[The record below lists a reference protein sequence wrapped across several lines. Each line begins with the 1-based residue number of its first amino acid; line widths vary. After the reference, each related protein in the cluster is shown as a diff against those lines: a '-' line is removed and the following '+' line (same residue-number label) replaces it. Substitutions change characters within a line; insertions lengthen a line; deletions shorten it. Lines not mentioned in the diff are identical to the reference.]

1 MRLIHHPLRVRDI
14 PAPIQTVLRDL
25 AGQEG
30 CDGEPYD
37 QMMEAADYID
47 ALEREL
53 EAVREHFGWKRD
65 GRSIAEILEARVRRE
80 VNSASEERGPSR
92 HKEQHDHD

>member
-1 MRLIHHPLRVRDI
+1 MRLIHHPLRVKDI

-25 AGQEG
+25 AGQDG

-47 ALEREL
+47 ELEREV
-53 EAVREHFGWKRD
+53 EAVRKHFGWKRD
-65 GRSIAEILEARVRRE
+65 GRSIAEILESDDEIASKYHGLLWAQQRE
-80 VNSASEERGPSR
+80 EDE
-92 HKEQHDHD
+92 

>member
-1 MRLIHHPLRVRDI
+1 MKLIHHPLRVRDI

-30 CDGEPYD
+30 ADGEPYD

-53 EAVREHFGWKRD
+53 DEAHQHLALLWAQK
-65 GRSIAEILEARVRRE
+65 RRE
-80 VNSASEERGPSR
+80 N
-92 HKEQHDHD
+92 DYD

>member
-1 MRLIHHPLRVRDI
+1 MKRIHHPLRVRDI

-25 AGQEG
+25 AGQDG

-47 ALEREL
+47 ALE
-53 EAVREHFGWKRD
+53 KRVEEMSKHC
-65 GRSIAEILEARVRRE
+65 GLLWARQRRE
-80 VNSASEERGPSR
+80 VSTPSEERGG
-92 HKEQHDHD
+92 KQ

>member
-1 MRLIHHPLRVRDI
+1 MKLIKHPLRVRDI

-37 QMMEAADYID
+37 QMMLAADYID
-47 ALEREL
+47 HLEKSVEVL
-53 EAVREHFGWKRD
+53 SKYCGLSWAQQ
-65 GRSIAEILEARVRRE
+65 RRE
-80 VNSASEERGPSR
+80 VSNASEEPSR
-92 HKEQHDHD
+92 AHRRGSHDHE

>member
-1 MRLIHHPLRVRDI
+1 MKRIHHPLRVRDI

-25 AGQEG
+25 AGQDG

-47 ALEREL
+47 ALERRL
-53 EAVREHFGWKRD
+53 DEALQHLALMW
-65 GRSIAEILEARVRRE
+65 ARQRRE
-80 VNSASEERGPSR
+80 VSTPSEERDPSR
-92 HKEQHDHD
+92 STGSHDHE